1 MYKLKKLDR
10 PSSGAGAPT
19 VGSRFAYLAAVED
32 LISFPDTDANNVL
45 LQGQPVFKE
54 NTGLIP
60 VYITTSSREYSYES
74 QGEEDARSHKVKFIG
89 SHPGTELEAL
99 EFAQNNLD
107 KDFIIFIPGCQSSD
121 PIRVL
126 GRPCAPLKFKSSHKS
141 GKDGSKFD
149 FTFEQEVGS
158 KYIYFMY
165 NGPLQTAEMM
175 YAQLDFTTAVTALNE
190 VQWVK
195 NTAATQPLVIT
206 SLNDI
211 TAKQVT
217 FLGQE
222 SDTAKAGTISEDTTA
237 PIMVL
242 LKGGVQWKSLDGS
255 SITFGVFQ
263 TGAGIALIE
272 RWRA

>member
-10 PSSGAGAPT
+10 PVSGAGAPT

-74 QGEEDARSHKVKFIG
+74 QGEEDARSHKVKFMG

-99 EFAQNNLD
+99 EFSQNNLD
-107 KDFIIFIPGCQSSD
+107 KDFIIFIPGCLSSD
-121 PIRVL
+121 PVRVL

-165 NGPLQTAEMM
+165 NGPLQTAEML
-175 YAQLDFTTAVTALNE
+175 YSEIDFTDAVTALSE
-190 VQWVK
+190 VQKVE
-195 NTAATQPLVIT
+195 NTAITQPLVIT

-222 SDTAKAGTISEDTTA
+222 SDPTKAGTISEDLTG
-237 PIMVL
+237 PIMIL
-242 LKGGVQWKSLDGS
+242 LKGGVQWKALDGS
-255 SITFGVFQ
+255 SISFEVFE
-263 TGAGIALIE
+263 TSAGTTLIE